1 MGRLRPE
8 PSLRRL
14 RAGHPPHSVQH
25 ELEFADR
32 RVVSM
37 HIGCA
42 GLYEPERRQRG
53 WSSQS
58 TRSDTT
64 AIITAVLFVERPL
77 CLDCIAL
84 KARKLGYMLFQ
95 LAPWLKRSD
104 DVLAYLATL
113 TRELPR
119 MVVAIEFRHR
129 SWFGERTPSRR

>member
-1 MGRLRPE
+1 
-8 PSLRRL
+8 
-14 RAGHPPHSVQH
+14 
-25 ELEFADR
+25 
-32 RVVSM
+32 M